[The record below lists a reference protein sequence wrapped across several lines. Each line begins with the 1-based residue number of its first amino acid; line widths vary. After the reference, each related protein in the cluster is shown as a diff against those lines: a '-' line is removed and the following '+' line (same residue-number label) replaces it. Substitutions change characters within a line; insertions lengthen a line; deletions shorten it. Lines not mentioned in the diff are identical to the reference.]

1 VVASAG
7 LLLWFWPWQPVAEHL
22 LVLALLGSIL
32 ADLFLRNFRKIPFT
46 CSYLPGKSKVHMVFW
61 FGVIPFVVAIH
72 KLAGLEQSAME
83 SRLGYAAM
91 AAILAA
97 AAFTARKLA
106 DANARRRGPEIQFE
120 ESAADEVV
128 ELGLNR

>member
-1 VVASAG
+1 
-7 LLLWFWPWQPVAEHL
+7 
-22 LVLALLGSIL
+22 
-32 ADLFLRNFRKIPFT
+32 
-46 CSYLPGKSKVHMVFW
+46 
-61 FGVIPFVVAIH
+61 
-72 KLAGLEQSAME
+72 ME